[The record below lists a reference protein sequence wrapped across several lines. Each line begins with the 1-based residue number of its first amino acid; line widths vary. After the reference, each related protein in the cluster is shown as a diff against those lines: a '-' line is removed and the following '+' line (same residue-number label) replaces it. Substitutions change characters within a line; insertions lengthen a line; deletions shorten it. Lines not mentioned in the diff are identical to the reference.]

1 MTDWQNGI
9 LAFREGRLREAADRL
24 RLAADEQERTVTQ
37 EARFQTWAFLG
48 AALYALGRAP
58 DAADAFEHAARL
70 CPAPV
75 TPPDLSVNLA
85 NAYLATGRRADA
97 RRALE
102 TTLQNAPGH
111 VEARML
117 LNRLDSHAPDT
128 PLSGAVLGESP
139 EAARLFLRTLSF
151 GTVAQNG
158 YAPDQ
163 VREAMGMLSHYIEFL
178 ASQVAERDKTV
189 AQQTAL
195 LEQARQTENT
205 LIDNLMQARQDAD
218 RLRNAAITTLGHGQ
232 TATDASPEGDSG
244 LPPEALTPLAKL
256 FQKKT

>member
-1 MTDWQNGI
+1 MTDWQTGI

-24 RLAADEQERTVTQ
+24 RLAADEQERTITQ
-37 EARFQTWAFLG
+37 EARYQTWAFLG
-48 AALYALGRAP
+48 AAFYALGRAA
-58 DAADAFEHAARL
+58 DAANAFEQAALL
-70 CPAPV
+70 CPTPV
-75 TPPDLSVNLA
+75 VPPDLTVNLA
-85 NAYLATGRRADA
+85 NSYLATGRREDA
-97 RRALE
+97 RQALE

-117 LNRLDSHAPDT
+117 LKRLDSHAPDA
-128 PLSGAVLGESP
+128 PLSGAILGESP

-151 GTVAQNG
+151 GTITQGG

-163 VREAMGMLSHYIEFL
+163 VREAMGMLSHYVEFL
-178 ASQVAERDKTV
+178 ASQVSERDQMI
-189 AQQTAL
+189 AQQTAQ
-195 LEQARQTENT
+195 LEQARQTENA

-232 TATDASPEGDSG
+232 AGEPSHVGDPG
-244 LPPEALTPLAKL
+244 LPQEALTPLGKL

>member
-1 MTDWQNGI
+1 MTDWQTGI

-37 EARFQTWAFLG
+37 SARYQTWAFLG
-48 AALYALGRAP
+48 AALYALGRVA
-58 DAADAFEHAARL
+58 DAANAFENAEKL
-70 CPAPV
+70 CPTPV
-75 TPPDLSVNLA
+75 APPDLTVNLA
-85 NAYLATGRRADA
+85 NAYLATGRREDA

-117 LNRLDSHAPDT
+117 LNRLDSHSPDE
-128 PLSGAVLGESP
+128 PLTGAVLGESP
-139 EAARLFLRTLSF
+139 DAARLFLRTLTF
-151 GTVAQNG
+151 GTVPQGG

-178 ASQVAERDKTV
+178 ASLVSERDQTI
-189 AQQTAL
+189 AQQAEL

-218 RLRNAAITTLGHGQ
+218 RLRNAAITTLGQ
-232 TATDASPEGDSG
+232 SQAVNTARPSEPEI
-244 LPPEALTPLAKL
+244 PQEALTPLAKL
-256 FQKKT
+256 FQKKA